1 VSRAGFTGVQ
11 VGQVP
16 DVFIPMMM
24 KAQVTPNENGLTDHK
39 NYWLAIIARLKPELT
54 RAQAEEL
61 VRPVYRQILEDVADL
76 TGPWSAQTKDRYL
89 DKRLRLQDG
98 SRGRDIFQSD
108 KQTPLLVLMGMVAL
122 VLLIAC
128 ANVANLLMAR
138 GAARE
143 REIAIRMA
151 LGAGRRRLIRQF
163 LVESLVLSIAGGLV
177 ALLIAFWTLGA
188 LVSAIPETVGAG
200 LSSRPDLRVL
210 AFNMILS
217 IVTGLLFGLIPALRS
232 TRLNLERTMREQGS
246 SVLGRSSQVMFRKA
260 LVVCQIVLTA
270 ILLVGAALFS
280 RSLNNLEKTDLGLR
294 AQSLIRFSVQPEL
307 NGYKPQQCASLFDQL
322 SAGIGAL
329 PGVQSV

>member
-1 VSRAGFTGVQ
+1 RDRNNVFSGVLARYPVPLSVAADDATERANGELVSGNYFEVLGVMPALGRVLDQEDDNTPGASPIVVLSHGYWVRRFGGNPTVLNKTLTVNSMPMTVVGVSRAGFTGVQ

-24 KAQVTPNENGLTDHK
+24 KAQVTPNENGLTEHK
-39 NYWLAIIARLKPELT
+39 NYWLSIIARLKPELT

-89 DKRLRLQDG
+89 DKRLLMQDG
-98 SRGRDIFQSD
+98 SRGRDILQSD

-151 LGAGRRRLIRQF
+151 LGAGRRRL
-163 LVESLVLSIAGGLV
+163 
-177 ALLIAFWTLGA
+177 
-188 LVSAIPETVGAG
+188 
-200 LSSRPDLRVL
+200 
-210 AFNMILS
+210 
-217 IVTGLLFGLIPALRS
+217 
-232 TRLNLERTMREQGS
+232 
-246 SVLGRSSQVMFRKA
+246 
-260 LVVCQIVLTA
+260 
-270 ILLVGAALFS
+270 
-280 RSLNNLEKTDLGLR
+280 
-294 AQSLIRFSVQPEL
+294 
-307 NGYKPQQCASLFDQL
+307 
-322 SAGIGAL
+322 
-329 PGVQSV
+329 